1 MQLGATRL
9 CKAHYLRKAAVVV
22 VHTAPHNRLPLIQ
35 YAAVHTTESSVLNA
49 PARIRGADE

>member
-35 YAAVHTTESSVLNA
+35 YAAVHTTESSVPNT
-49 PARIRGADE
+49 PARSRGGR